1 MPPQI
6 DEQTIPNAYRSYS
19 ENQYGEQAIFL
30 YEYWR
35 ERGTPYKGDAG
46 WEHLFDVVDG
56 KVPKLV
62 LNRPEQMW
70 LLACWEASGAL
81 KAMREQIREERRRG
95 QLSHWK
101 TMRRALKSLEGV
113 RTAFHGTVAQF
124 GMKSGYTGRYLP
136 TLMLKDVM
144 DSAGNLVTDHLW
156 FLVGKQLAALHLQMG
171 EGISF
176 QARDTAYEKDDKDYR
191 EDVYKPIEIDPLP
204 SNPTIITKIA
214 SASSSTALSTSS
226 AETESGQGEVV
237 EYLEASI
244 AEKP

>member
-6 DEQTIPNAYRSYS
+6 DEQTIPDVYRSYS
-19 ENQYGEQAIFL
+19 ENQYGEQTIFL

-35 ERGTPYKGDAG
+35 ERGTPCKGDAA
-46 WEHLFDVVDG
+46 WEHLYNVVDG
-56 KVPKLV
+56 KVPELV

-81 KAMREQIREERRRG
+81 KAMGEQIREERRRG

-124 GMKSGYTGRYLP
+124 GMKSGYSGRYLP

-156 FLVGKQLAALHLQMG
+156 FLVGKQLAALHL
-171 EGISF
+171 
-176 QARDTAYEKDDKDYR
+176 
-191 EDVYKPIEIDPLP
+191 
-204 SNPTIITKIA
+204 
-214 SASSSTALSTSS
+214 
-226 AETESGQGEVV
+226 
-237 EYLEASI
+237 
-244 AEKP
+244 

>member
-1 MPPQI
+1 
-6 DEQTIPNAYRSYS
+6 
-19 ENQYGEQAIFL
+19 
-30 YEYWR
+30 
-35 ERGTPYKGDAG
+35 
-46 WEHLFDVVDG
+46 
-56 KVPKLV
+56 
-62 LNRPEQMW
+62 MW

-81 KAMREQIREERRRG
+81 KAMGEQIREERRRG

-124 GMKSGYTGRYLP
+124 GMKSGYSGRYLP

-171 EGISF
+171 DGISF

-191 EDVYKPIEIDPLP
+191 EDVYKPIEIDSLP

-226 AETESGQGEVV
+226 AETESGQGEV
-237 EYLEASI
+237 EE
-244 AEKP
+244 